1 MSFLSIYQAYN
12 GSLSPV
18 DSKQHPFL
26 DSHPHDGTLASS
38 KTCFEVSAN
47 VESATEHPSWGLFT
61 LSLTKPHLTAS
72 SV

>member
-47 VESATEHPSWGLFT
+47 VESATEHPS
-61 LSLTKPHLTAS
+61 
-72 SV
+72 